1 MVQPSFQNL
10 MYYFQRFGVLD
21 VLLPF
26 ILVFTLI
33 YAAANMVPLLQDSGD
48 TKNKNLRIVV
58 ALVFG
63 LLFVGPHILGTYPL
77 GYDPVVVLN
86 QALPS
91 VSLVAIAAVMILLLL
106 GIFGRDLGRS
116 LQPFIAVVS
125 IGFVVY
131 IFGASLNLWRGP
143 YDIFYW
149 WTTEVTELL
158 LIIAVFGLIVWFIT
172 KEPDT
177 TSTDAEKKAK
187 AKESF
192 WHNMLK
198 RNDDDWQ

>member
-1 MVQPSFQNL
+1 MAPGFQNL
-10 MYYFQRFGVLD
+10 MYYFQTYGVMD

-33 YAAANMVPLLQDSGD
+33 YATTNQIPLFQDSGD
-48 TKNKNLRIVV
+48 EKKKNLRIVIG
-58 ALVFG
+58 LVFG

-91 VSLVAIAAVMILLLL
+91 VSLVAIGAVMVLLLL
-106 GIFGRDLGRS
+106 GIFGKELGRS
-116 LQPFIAVVS
+116 LQPVIAAVS
-125 IGFVVY
+125 IGFVVF
-131 IFGASLNLWRGP
+131 IFGASLGFWRAP

-149 WTTEVTELL
+149 WTTETTELL
-158 LIIAVFGLIVWFIT
+158 LILSVFGLIVWFIT
-172 KEPDT
+172 KEPSAP
-177 TSTDAEKKAK
+177 TSKAEKRA
-187 AKESF
+187 SF

-198 RNDDDWQ
+198 QDDDDWKD